1 MSRSV
6 KKGPFV
12 AFSLLK
18 KIDAMNASE
27 EKKIIKTWSR
37 ASTILPSF
45 VGHTIAIHD
54 GRKHVPVYITEDM
67 VGHKLGEFAPTR
79 TFKGHNKR
87 IKMEVQAIARNIRI
101 SPRKV
106 RIVADL
112 IRGKSAGEALSIL
125 RNTPKAASSVVEK
138 ALRSAMA
145 NAENNNN
152 MNIDSLY
159 ISTIFVDAGPI
170 MKRVH
175 PRSRGQAFGI
185 MKRTSTLT
193 VKVSER
199 E

>member
-1 MSRSV
+1 
-6 KKGPFV
+6 
-12 AFSLLK
+12 
-18 KIDAMNASE
+18 
-27 EKKIIKTWSR
+27 
-37 ASTILPSF
+37 
-45 VGHTIAIHD
+45 
-54 GRKHVPVYITEDM
+54 
-67 VGHKLGEFAPTR
+67 
-79 TFKGHNKR
+79 
-87 IKMEVQAIARNIRI
+87 MEVQAIARNIRI

-125 RNTPKAASSVVEK
+125 RNTPKAASSV
-138 ALRSAMA
+138 A

>member
-1 MSRSV
+1 
-6 KKGPFV
+6 
-12 AFSLLK
+12 
-18 KIDAMNASE
+18 
-27 EKKIIKTWSR
+27 
-37 ASTILPSF
+37 
-45 VGHTIAIHD
+45 
-54 GRKHVPVYITEDM
+54 
-67 VGHKLGEFAPTR
+67 
-79 TFKGHNKR
+79 
-87 IKMEVQAIARNIRI
+87 MEVQAIARNIRI

-106 RIVADL
+106 RIVANL
-112 IRGKSAGEALSIL
+112 IRGKKAGEAISIL
-125 RNTPKAASSVVEK
+125 HNTPKVASKIIEK
-138 ALRSAMA
+138 CLRSAMA

-193 VKVSER
+193 VKVFEK

>member
-1 MSRSV
+1 
-6 KKGPFV
+6 
-12 AFSLLK
+12 
-18 KIDAMNASE
+18 
-27 EKKIIKTWSR
+27 
-37 ASTILPSF
+37 
-45 VGHTIAIHD
+45 
-54 GRKHVPVYITEDM
+54 
-67 VGHKLGEFAPTR
+67 
-79 TFKGHNKR
+79 
-87 IKMEVQAIARNIRI
+87 MEVQAIARNIRI

-138 ALRSAMA
+138 ALRSA
-145 NAENNNN
+145 ENNNN

-175 PRSRGQAFGI
+175 PRARGQAFGI
-185 MKRTSTLT
+185 LKRTSTLT